1 MFTKTKLKFGLLNN
15 NSAKAYLNNIGK
27 IKLLTADEEYRLA
40 LKIREG
46 DEDSKRKMIEANLRL
61 VVSIAKRYLGKG
73 LMLLDLIQEG
83 NIGLLRAA
91 VKFDPGKGFKFSTY
105 ATWWIRQGITRAI
118 ADRARSIRKPVHI
131 ITQIYKLFSTQEKLR
146 DKLGREPTSREIA
159 YEMNIKIEKVEEL
172 MEISQEPLSLDEPY
186 GENTDETFGNF
197 VMDNRADNPIENAID
212 SGLRYQINYVLGTLE
227 KREKNI
233 IEQRFGLNDG
243 NPRTLEEVG
252 RNFNLTR
259 ERIRQIENEALEKL
273 RTPFRS
279 KGLRDFLK

>member
-1 MFTKTKLKFGLLNN
+1 MAVKTKIRFGLLNN

-27 IKLLTADEEYRLA
+27 IRLLTGDEEYRLA

-73 LMLLDLIQEG
+73 LMFLDLVQEG
-83 NIGLLRAA
+83 NMGLLRAA
-91 VKFDPGKGFKFSTY
+91 EKFDPGKGFKFSTY

-186 GENTDETFGNF
+186 GENMDETFGNF
-197 VMDNRADNPIENAID
+197 ITDDRADSPIENAID
-212 SGLRYQINYVLGTLE
+212 SGLRYQINTVLGTLE
-227 KREKNI
+227 EREKNI

-273 RTPFRS
+273 RHPFRS
-279 KGLRDFLK
+279 KGLKDYLK

>member
-1 MFTKTKLKFGLLNN
+1 MTAKTKLKFGLLNN
-15 NSAKAYLNNIGK
+15 NSAKVYLNNIGK
-27 IKLLTADEEYRLA
+27 IKLLTKNEEYRLA
-40 LKIREG
+40 QKIREG

-73 LMLLDLIQEG
+73 LLFLDLVQEG
-83 NIGLLRAA
+83 NMGLLRAA
-91 VKFDPGKGFKFSTY
+91 EKFDPEKGFKFSTY

-146 DKLGREPTSREIA
+146 DKLGREPTSNEIA
-159 YEMNIKIEKVEEL
+159 YKMNIEIEKVEEL

-186 GENTDETFGNF
+186 GEDMGETFGNF
-197 VMDNRADNPIENAID
+197 IKDDRAESPIENAID
-212 SGLRYQINYVLGTLE
+212 SGLRYQVSSALGTLE

-233 IEQRFGLNDG
+233 LEQRFGLNDG

-273 RTPFRS
+273 RHPFRS
-279 KGLRDFLK
+279 KGLKDFLR